1 MFAKLA
7 TVYQLKSSCQVNIE
21 LFHFPLM
28 FTRKTLELAKK
39 VLILE
44 LWKR

>member
-7 TVYQLKSSCQVNIE
+7 TVYQLKSSFQVNIE
-21 LFHFPLM
+21 LFHLPLM
-28 FTRKTLELAKK
+28 FMRKTLELAEK

-44 LWKR
+44 LWKS